1 MNSSTLKDLKE
12 RATTIRDEVK
22 QKANTAERVGSLLYD
37 LVDKFGIELADEN
50 RAVLQYDS
58 FDDFPVPGSDN
69 SIYIDLATNRIYRW
83 DSNSDEYVTVSSTT
97 ASGGVVTHCV
107 VIDDAHTVSSI
118 DELPEASA
126 DNLNSVYMVRDG
138 ESAYAQLYYSRMKI
152 RASYPR
158 KMIYTWDA
166 DCEHSVLCGD
176 WLTEGWEYLT
186 NDATGALTNTQPEET
201 ATYIDDNTGNFY
213 VYNSQTN
220 TFSQISN
227 EEVID
232 SSATIYID
240 CNRSPLKTAAASALA
255 GYKQEGTY
263 NVIAIERSQTNC
275 YTFTVERSLDY
286 YRQYLVGRDGYYY
299 RTNEPIDGTGDG
311 STWSVWKDCSYA
323 FLTDLS
329 NSDTQVE
336 ANTSNIATNTT
347 NIATNTAAIAENTTA
362 IAALD
367 DKTLDKVI
375 STTHAELLAMVEGGT
390 LVAGQ
395 QYRITDFVTTVANDA
410 EARSAGHAFDLI
422 VVADDE
428 KTLNA
433 AARAIAHD
441 GDTYFANADLSKWQV
456 WYDIHNDTTRYQ
468 WADATSGK
476 GVIYRLIDEWQ
487 NDCPYDF
494 KNVQFKRYKVTHD
507 TNYANLSPL
516 DGYYLGTG
524 GENYGLTTD
533 TSDYVWCYTFDSV
546 DGDVSVIAAGSDA
559 LSYASKRRMFNNV
572 IAPYASIMTIDD
584 ATYVVRCL
592 NNITLCTQLNV
603 EQFQHSLPNTCS
615 IGGQVFNVSI
625 VDAIALT
632 IGYDTQNII
641 AGQCFEMNDLGAGG
655 AVMTFGNEC
664 RSNTFGNNC
673 RSNTFGDN
681 CRSNTFG
688 DDCHSNTFEYYCRF
702 NTFGDVCHSNTF
714 GNSCDSNTFG
724 YYCRSNTFGN
734 SCYYNTFGDGCFSNT
749 FGNNCR
755 SNTFGS
761 CCYYNTFGTRTASV
775 KTTNDYMRYISV
787 ESGVQYVNITCSAT
801 TSSSAFAQNA
811 VVHSGVVGTGSAYK
825 TCTISATNTAYL
837 TEFGEKVQGTIS

>member
-83 DSNSDEYVTVSSTT
+83 DSNSDEYVTVSSQT

-118 DELPEASA
+118 NELPEASA

-138 ESAYAQLYYSRMKI
+138 ESAYAQLYYSSMKI
-152 RASYPR
+152 RASFPR
-158 KMIYTWDA
+158 KRIYTWSA

-232 SSATIYID
+232 SSTTIYID

-263 NVIAIERSQTNC
+263 SVIAIERSQTNC

-311 STWSVWKDCSYA
+311 STWSAWKDCSYA

-329 NSDTQVE
+329 DSDIQVE
-336 ANTSNIATNTT
+336 SNTSNIATNTT
-347 NIATNTAAIAENTTA
+347 AIATNTAAIAENSTA

-375 STTHAELLAMVEGGT
+375 STPHAELLAMVEGGT

-468 WADATSGK
+468 WADTTNGK

-494 KNVQFKRYKVTHD
+494 KNVQFKRYKT
-507 TNYANLSPL
+507 ANTKTQLASLNGLYLSTPI
-516 DGYYLGTG
+516 
-524 GENYGLTTD
+524 NSAGLSHSTT
-533 TSDYVWCYTFDSV
+533 DYVWCYTFAAIDTAQDSGKYDWTNIIDATNGELQSIDP
-546 DGDVSVIAAGSDA
+546 DGGGYVHPVLRCERNIMLARSTAEIIDNDTTNVLYI
-559 LSYASKRRMFNNV
+559 LPNNV
-572 IAPYASIMTIDD
+572 LYSVYKWFQEDD
-584 ATYVVRCL
+584 VTRHEIEHCCWNEL
-592 NNITLCTQLNV
+592 NNSVNVTLMCATTNH
-603 EQFQHSLPNTCS
+603 F
-615 IGGQVFNVSI
+615 
-625 VDAIALT
+625 
-632 IGYDTQNII
+632 
-641 AGQCFEMNDLGAGG
+641 GA
-655 AVMTFGNEC
+655 NC
-664 RSNTFGNNC
+664 DSNTFGANC
-673 RSNTFGDN
+673 NSNTFGY
-681 CRSNTFG
+681 
-688 DDCHSNTFEYYCRF
+688 DCHSNTFG
-702 NTFGDVCHSNTF
+702 GDCHSNTF
-714 GNSCDSNTFG
+714 GG
-724 YYCRSNTFGN
+724 G
-734 SCYYNTFGDGCFSNT
+734 CYYNTFGNYCYSNT
-749 FGNNCR
+749 FGNPCGYNTFGDWCY
-755 SNTFGS
+755 SNTFGDYCDS
-761 CCYYNTFGTRTASV
+761 NTFGTRTASV
-775 KTTNDYMRYISV
+775 KTTKDYMRYISV

-801 TSSSAFAQNA
+801 TSNRAYAQNA
-811 VVHSGVVGTGSAYK
+811 VVHSGVVGTYDAYK